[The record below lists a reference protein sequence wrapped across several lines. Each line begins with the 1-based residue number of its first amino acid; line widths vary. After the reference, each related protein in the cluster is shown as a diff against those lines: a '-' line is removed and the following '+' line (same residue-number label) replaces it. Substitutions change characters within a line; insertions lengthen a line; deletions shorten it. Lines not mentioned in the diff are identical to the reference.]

1 MLRQGS
7 SELEAAFKPSFY
19 NLRVVDVD
27 GSAFLLNTAT
37 AARLYLSSEQQ
48 VQFQVWQENPAQF
61 EAALHQAIT
70 SHPHASAQ
78 VESASPIVPGCPHEA
93 VKDPSDLR
101 VQDDTFAQHLLH
113 HGFFVPSARQEVQ
126 EVLERMR
133 LERQQSSH
141 ISLTLSM
148 TSDCDLACPY
158 CVINTTQ
165 GRGGMPLHVQQA
177 LLRWWEKQLV
187 GRETC
192 SFEWMG
198 GEPLLYPETLISLGK
213 QLLERAEFAGVRCVH
228 QTLITNGTNLT
239 LELAPRLKALG
250 INHVQVTLDGPP
262 ESHDVCRPAADGS
275 GSFERILANLKQVA
289 GFFTV
294 SIRVNLS
301 AQNASLANTLLDRLV
316 AEGLN
321 KQVQVYP
328 ARVYEPEAK
337 KTGPLEDYVLEGD
350 LGDDGD
356 GLMGES
362 TLTSACGGATPGLYS
377 HCSPAPQSLTPEVF
391 GKIST
396 VFELDAMER
405 GFGRTGLPGVAR
417 GGFCG
422 AYHQSY
428 FVVGPDGLLYRCP
441 SRVGQVKSSAIGS
454 VFDLTPAPWMG
465 ENQHFYDALAPTQEK
480 GCFSCKILPTCLGG
494 CPEESK
500 VSGRLRDECSPWRFR
515 IKNQLVIEHEWF
527 HAHYKELTV

>member
-7 SELEAAFKPSFY
+7 TEFTGAYKPSFY
-19 NLRVVDVD
+19 NLRAVDVD

-37 AARLYLSSEQQ
+37 AARLYLSPEQQ
-48 VQFQVWQENPAQF
+48 ARLQTWQDNSALF
-61 EAALHQAIT
+61 EAALHQSLALPSPI
-70 SHPHASAQ
+70 SSPL
-78 VESASPIVPGCPHEA
+78 ESASPIVPGCPQDV
-93 VKDPSDLR
+93 VKDPTDLR
-101 VQDDTFAQHLLH
+101 VSDDTFALHLLQ
-113 HGFFVPSARQEVQ
+113 HGFFVPSERQEVQ

-213 QLLERAEFAGVRCVH
+213 QLLERAAFAGVRCVH

-239 LELAPRLKALG
+239 PALAPRLKDLG

-262 ESHDVCRPAADGS
+262 ESHDQCRPAADGS
-275 GSFERILANLKQVA
+275 GSFERILENLKQVS
-289 GFFTV
+289 GFFNI

-316 AEGLN
+316 AEGLE
-321 KQVQVYP
+321 KHVQVYP

-337 KTGPLEDYVLEGD
+337 KTGPVQDEVLEGD
-350 LGDDGD
+350 FGDDGD
-356 GLMGES
+356 GLTGES
-362 TLTSACGGATPGLYS
+362 AQSSACGATPGIYS

-396 VFELDAMER
+396 VFELDALER

-465 ENQHFYDALAPTQEK
+465 ENQKFYDGLAPTQEK